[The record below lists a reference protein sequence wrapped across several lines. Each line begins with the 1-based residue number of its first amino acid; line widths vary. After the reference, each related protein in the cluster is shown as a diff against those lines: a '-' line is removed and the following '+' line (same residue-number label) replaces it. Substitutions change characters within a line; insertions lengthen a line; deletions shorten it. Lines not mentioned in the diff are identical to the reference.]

1 MRYEL
6 EPYPGRLTK
15 VIHYTVATVVAA
27 ILVLTF
33 RLPSAVLGVYYPL
46 LLMKDTP
53 AASLRAAKSCTLF
66 LLFTALWL
74 LCGAVFVLGSPVL
87 HFLWVACTLFLAAWL
102 IEAGEDHAAA
112 TSFGLYV
119 ATGIDVL
126 DARISPEV
134 RFETILYILSSLLVG
149 IATFLAVQYVLA
161 IDKGTNGVRRG
172 LHTRLSLVRDCL
184 EVISDGL
191 VPDPLLRRRVR
202 QYSMVGT
209 GRLRHTLLGLH
220 YSRRVHD
227 EQAAAIALI
236 GNMMEF
242 TRDLV
247 DAPSRPVSNQRERL
261 RELVNAIDQLR
272 EDFLAGRVPGLRSLP
287 SPQPGELRRSP
298 VYRLEYSVA
307 ILTQI
312 CSSHLISQR
321 VREEKQKPKGL
332 LRPDAF
338 TDPEILR
345 FALRVSLAAICSY
358 VFYWAVDWP
367 GLSAALTTCIVTA
380 LSSAGASRQ
389 KQMLRIFGATAGGIL
404 AFVAQIF
411 ILPRVQSIG
420 GFTLALA
427 GATFCATWVFTSSPR
442 IAYAGRQ
449 MALSYELV
457 HLSDPRYNVGLTQVR
472 DRVFGIFLGLIAMWL
487 IFDRLWTRPAAPT
500 MTLLFDETLELIAE
514 LPACGS
520 LELAASVTRQR
531 DTIDRNFDKTRDLA
545 DAVLLEFRRER
556 ESDLTARSRIRSWQ
570 PLIRTIFMLRIAI
583 LRRSLIEE
591 TGANDPRVAEAIAV
605 SSRVLREVRGMTTV
619 DVSRTPDLPLADCVV
634 PIPHAVVNE
643 HPIVRIA
650 ISLATLTAYLRED
663 VLLDLFS

>member
-1 MRYEL
+1 
-6 EPYPGRLTK
+6 

-33 RLPSAVLGVYYPL
+33 RLPSAAFGVYYPL

-53 AASLRAAKSCTLF
+53 AASFRAAKSCGLF
-66 LLFTALWL
+66 LLFAAVL
-74 LCGAVFVLGSPVL
+74 LLSGAVFVLGSPVL
-87 HFLWVACTLFLAAWL
+87 HFLWVVCTLFLAGWL
-102 IEAGEDHAAA
+102 IEAAEDPSAA
-112 TSFGLYV
+112 TSFGLF
-119 ATGIDVL
+119 AGTGVDVL

-134 RFETILYILSSLLVG
+134 RFETILYILLSLVIG

-161 IDKGTNGVRRG
+161 IDKETNGVRRG
-172 LHTRLSLVRDCL
+172 LHARLSLVRDCL
-184 EVISDGL
+184 EVISDGR

-202 QYSMVGT
+202 QYSMINT
-209 GRLRHTLLGLH
+209 GQLRHTLLGLH

-236 GNMMEF
+236 SNMMDF

-247 DAPSRPVSNQRERL
+247 DAPSRPMLNQRERL

-272 EDFLAGRVPGLRSLP
+272 EDLLAGRVPGLRSLP
-287 SPQPGELRRSP
+287 APQPGESRRSP

-307 ILTQI
+307 ILTEI
-312 CSSHLISQR
+312 YSSHLISQR
-321 VREEKQKPKGL
+321 VPEEKQKPKGL

-338 TDPEILR
+338 TDSEFLR
-345 FALRVSLAAICSY
+345 FALRVSLAAISCY

-389 KQMLRIFGATAGGIL
+389 KQMLRFFGATAGGIL

-427 GATFCATWVFTSSPR
+427 GAAFCATWVFTSSPR

-500 MTLLFDETLELIAE
+500 MTHLFDETLELIAE
-514 LPACGS
+514 LPTCGS

-531 DTIDRNFDKTRDLA
+531 DTIDRNFDKIRDLA

-556 ESDLTARSRIRSWQ
+556 EYDLTARSRIRSWQ
-570 PLIRTIFMLRIAI
+570 PLIRIIFMLRIAI
-583 LRRSLIEE
+583 LRRGLIEE
-591 TGANDPRVAEAIAV
+591 TGADDPRVAEAIAV
-605 SSRVLREVRGMTTV
+605 SSRVLREVRGMSTV
-619 DVSRTPDLPLADCVV
+619 DVSRTPDPPLAAFVV
-634 PIPHAVVNE
+634 PILHAGVNE
-643 HPIVRIA
+643 LPIVRIA
-650 ISLATLTAYLRED
+650 LSLATLSAYLRED
-663 VLLDLFS
+663 VLLELFS